1 MGPFEAQNNFPEVQ
15 NSLPEAPSDPY
26 TVFKLVGKKNAKGPF
41 DEAPHTV
48 SIDPI
53 DC

>member
-1 MGPFEAQNNFPEVQ
+1 MSCRTQG
-15 NSLPEAPSDPY
+15 

-53 DC
+53 DCEKIIGKKIEL